1 MPFFSQKQHTP
12 SNSAPAIG
20 LASHSQPVNLWSAH
34 APRLGKSPSPF
45 PRYGHTLSMTATAAG
60 ELFLFGGCAHGSPH
74 NDLYVFST
82 RDFST
87 TLLPTS
93 GETPS
98 PRRAHGAVL
107 TSTHLLVWGGLT
119 ENVQNPGFDDSLYS
133 LNLGMSH
140 LLMSTPAPADQSFLP
155 SSVASVVPRR
165 GQWSQAL
172 RSLLPYPHFGWFQ
185 SLRLR
190 WPGPREVLE

>member
-1 MPFFSQKQHTP
+1 MSFSSRKTKNSP

-20 LASHSQPVNLWSAH
+20 RASHSRPVNPWSAH

-45 PRYGHTLSMTATAAG
+45 PRSCHTLSTTATPTG
-60 ELFLFGGCAHGSPH
+60 ELFLFGGHAHDGLR

-98 PRRAHGAVL
+98 PRSAHGAVL
-107 TSTHLLVWGGLT
+107 TSTLLLVWGGWT
-119 ENVQNPGFDDSLYS
+119 EDVQNRGLNDSLYL

-140 LLMSTPAPADQSFLP
+140 LLMSRPAPADQSFLP
-155 SSVASVVPRR
+155 SSIASVVPRR
-165 GQWSQAL
+165 G
-172 RSLLPYPHFGWFQ
+172 
-185 SLRLR
+185 
-190 WPGPREVLE
+190 